1 MFSSHPIPNQISV
14 PNGLPS
20 LIELSLL
27 LSSVNCGAQL
37 LQVKENLACVQ
48 TSPISFVA
56 RGKGNRRRLHA
67 GKRKPRVLIFFTVV
81 SREKL
86 DSLKRGSV
94 GNTRLLPHAEMLLVP
109 MNFSL

>member
-1 MFSSHPIPNQISV
+1 M
-14 PNGLPS
+14 
-20 LIELSLL
+20 E
-27 LSSVNCGAQL
+27 
-37 LQVKENLACVQ
+37 

-56 RGKGNRRRLHA
+56 RGKGSRRRLHA

-86 DSLKRGSV
+86 DSIKRGSV

-109 MNFSL
+109 MNFSLCQIDYALQEKVLTEKM